1 MRRHDTDALSLGA
14 GLLFIGLAVAFFL
27 AESGSLDL
35 RPRFIWPTLL
45 IGLGVAGL
53 AGSRGRARR
62 VHEGSQGHVH
72 VERQAKESP

>member
-1 MRRHDTDALSLGA
+1 VRRHETDVLSLVA
-14 GLLFIGLAVAFFL
+14 GLLFIALAAIFVL

-35 RPRFIWPTLL
+35 EPRFIWPVLL

-62 VHEGSQGHVH
+62 TQEGRGNHVPTARQSQ
-72 VERQAKESP
+72 EAP